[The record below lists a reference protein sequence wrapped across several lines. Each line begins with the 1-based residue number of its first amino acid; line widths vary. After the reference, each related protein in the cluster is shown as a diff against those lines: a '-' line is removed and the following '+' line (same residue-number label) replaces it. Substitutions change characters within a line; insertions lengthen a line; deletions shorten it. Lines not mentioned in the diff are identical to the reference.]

1 MALVRSRVFDDE
13 TDTQE
18 SYTFLLVCIGES
30 CPFRRVVRMR
40 KLFDED
46 PGSNISVPCLQD
58 EQFRLLLDC
67 CSLCAFTDRALPAK
81 SLIPK
86 SELSLLFAKSRYS
99 LLQGILEPIFEQSLL
114 YEQLP
119 FLSYKDY
126 ELVPGLFVSHF
137 RSRYID
143 LVYLLNRMRSTCC
156 RLQLAVWHVQDT
168 GDLGELEIS
177 IILALER

>member
-86 SELSLLFAKSRYS
+86 SELSLL
-99 LLQGILEPIFEQSLL
+99 LLNLDILFFRGSWNL
-114 YEQLP
+114 
-119 FLSYKDY
+119 FLSNLYSMSSF
-126 ELVPGLFVSHF
+126 LFYHIRIMS
-137 RSRYID
+137 
-143 LVYLLNRMRSTCC
+143 
-156 RLQLAVWHVQDT
+156 
-168 GDLGELEIS
+168 
-177 IILALER
+177 